1 MTEHEFDPG
10 HDPEHEALFA
20 RAAAALRAPHPDDA
34 AGMEAV
40 LRRLRA
46 TPTRRIPRG
55 GVRLPWW
62 AAVAAAA
69 IAFAVGLGV
78 GRTDNR
84 PKLVEHL
91 AAAESDGTAQ
101 PVAFVFVAPVA
112 HNVSLVG
119 DFNGWDAG
127 ATPLR
132 RTDGRN
138 TWSVAVRLP
147 PGRHVYAFVVDGVTW
162 VADPQAPLAAE
173 QWFGQRNSVIVVAE
187 DHRS

>member
-1 MTEHEFDPG
+1 MTEQHPDPVP
-10 HDPEHEALFA
+10 DSDELFA
-20 RAAAALRAPHPDDA
+20 RAAAGLRAPHPDDA
-34 AGMEAV
+34 DGMETL
-40 LRRLRA
+40 LRRVRA
-46 TPTRRIPRG
+46 TPTTRIPRG
-55 GVRLPWW
+55 VMRLPWW

-69 IAFAVGLGV
+69 VAFAVGLGV
-78 GRTDNR
+78 GHTDNR
-84 PKLVEHL
+84 LTLVGRV
-91 AAAESDGTAQ
+91 ASAGADGQ
-101 PVAFVFVAPVA
+101 PTAFVFVAPVA
-112 HNVSLVG
+112 RNVSLVG

-162 VADPQAPLAAE
+162 VADPQAPIAPE

>member
-1 MTEHEFDPG
+1 MTEHDIDPDREG
-10 HDPEHEALFA
+10 DPMFA

-34 AGMEAV
+34 AGMDALLQRV
-40 LRRLRA
+40 RA
-46 TPTRRIPRG
+46 TPAGRIPRG
-55 GVRLPWW
+55 GIRLPWW

-69 IAFAVGLGV
+69 VAFAVGLGV
-78 GRTDNR
+78 GRTDH
-84 PKLVEHL
+84 PATLVRHL
-91 AAAESDGTAQ
+91 AVTGSDEQST
-101 PVAFVFVAPVA
+101 AFVFVAPVA
-112 HNVSLVG
+112 QNVSLVG
-119 DFNGWDAG
+119 DFNGWDAA

-162 VADPQAPLAAE
+162 VADPQAPLAPE